1 MFLHITLLQRD
12 QRIRKL
18 DSSVAL
24 IQAASG
30 LERLMAGT
38 APGILK
44 DSTVAQISAFLY
56 YDAMVLSKLTANDE
70 FKNLF
75 RTTIF
80 NQIEKDFGNY
90 VDAQARVKPRSLH
103 HVYEWNKAG
112 VPTAR
117 LFNLYT
123 IGTNGLS
130 FKINYN
136 FKLSKSPV
144 PSKNKKQKKKYVF
157 ANKADVMEAGMPI
170 VIRPRSAERL
180 VFEMDGETVFMP
192 KGSSVAVGKPGG
204 SQASHQFSL
213 SYGRFFGGPLVN
225 SSIKSSGLQRI
236 FNSKIT
242 KALSL
247 PMNIRKVQ
255 YSFSAGKIRLQA
267 DAALE
272 SAFGGSL

>member
-1 MFLHITLLQRD
+1 
-12 QRIRKL
+12 L

-24 IQAASG
+24 IQASSG

-75 RTTIF
+75 KTTIF

-90 VDAQARVKPRSLH
+90 VDAQARVKPKSLH

-144 PSKNKKQKKKYVF
+144 PSKDKKQKKKYVF

-192 KGSSVAVGKPGG
+192 KGSSVTVGKPGG